1 LPYVGIEIGTRM
13 TCIRLANGRLFRP
26 RSYRADRGTSHYAAF
41 MREDMARYEQA
52 VRTLSLQQP
61 K

>member
-1 LPYVGIEIGTRM
+1 MEIGTRM
-13 TCIRLANGRLFRP
+13 TCVRLANGRLFRP
-26 RSYRADRGTSHYAAF
+26 VPTGADRGTSHYAAF

-52 VRTLSLQQP
+52 VRTLNPQQP